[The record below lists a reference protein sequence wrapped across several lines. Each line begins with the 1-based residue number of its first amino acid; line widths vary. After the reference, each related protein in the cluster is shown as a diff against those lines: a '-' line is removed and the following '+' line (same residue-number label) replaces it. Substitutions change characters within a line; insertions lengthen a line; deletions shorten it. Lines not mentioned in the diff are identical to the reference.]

1 VEDFLPQIQKA
12 PQNIPGEFITFKY
25 QIPNVKLQISK
36 KKKLTKVSNPFTQ
49 NQQHRIGLFR

>member
-36 KKKLTKVSNPFTQ
+36 KKLTEVSNLFTQ